1 MEVSIDLSF
10 SVIKR
15 SPVVQAATCRSQGV
29 IRLNVR
35 FPDDCDYFCS
45 RASIVHARVATAL
58 PERSGTLLHLSPAV
72 PTFSARLSYDF
83 DLPATWIVLGF
94 G

>member
-10 SVIKR
+10 TVIKR

-58 PERSGTLLHLSPAV
+58 PEGSGTLLHLSPAV

>member
-1 MEVSIDLSF
+1 MSIDLSF

-35 FPDDCDYFCS
+35 FPDDCDYFGS

-58 PERSGTLLHLSPAV
+58 PEGSGTLLHLSPAV

-83 DLPATWIVLGF
+83 DLPATLIVLGF